1 MPRWSGGPSRYGVNG
16 KLMDINLTF
25 LGQMVSFAILVWFT
39 TKFIWPQLNAAIEER
54 QKKVAEGLA
63 AAERARAELKD
74 ADAKAA
80 VEIKQARQQ
89 AAEIVERAQQQANQI
104 VDKAR
109 AEALVEAARV
119 KAAATEE
126 VASMQQRARE
136 ELRGWV
142 GRLAVQGAEKIVQ
155 REIDASAHKAML
167 DQLAAEI

>member
-1 MPRWSGGPSRYGVNG
+1 MN
-16 KLMDINLTF
+16 INLTF

-39 TKFIWPQLNAAIEER
+39 TKFIWPQLNHAIEER

-89 AAEIVERAQQQANQI
+89 ASEIVDKATQQANQI

-109 AEALVEAARV
+109 ADALAEAARV
-119 KAAATEE
+119 KAAAADEI
-126 VASMQQRARE
+126 VSMQQRARE

-142 GRLAVQGAEKIVQ
+142 GRLAIQGAEKIVQ
-155 REIDASAHKAML
+155 REIDPSAHKAML

>member
-1 MPRWSGGPSRYGVNG
+1 
-16 KLMDINLTF
+16 MDINLTF

-39 TKFIWPQLNAAIEER
+39 TKFIWPQLNTAIEER